1 MNLVVILILAAV
13 WAVFLIPQIVRA
25 RAARGSSDSIGAFQ
39 KQLSVLQRTTPAAPG
54 TASPFRGAPV
64 ADPATRWARPGA
76 LPGAPR
82 PVVPAEARRRRKL
95 VLISL
100 LAAAGTTLV
109 LGLLPSLRPLLI
121 VHLLVDVLL
130 VGYVALLVHL
140 RSAAWDRANK
150 VAYLPEPPIE
160 PEPELLLRR
169 SAN

>member
-25 RAARGSSDSIGAFQ
+25 RAERGSGDSIGAFQ
-39 KQLSVLQRTTPAAPG
+39 KQLSVLQRTTPAASG
-54 TASPFRGAPV
+54 MASPFRGASPGPTVRPV
-64 ADPATRWARPGA
+64 RPGTLA
-76 LPGAPR
+76 GTR
-82 PVVPAEARRRRKL
+82 PTVPAEARRRRKL
-95 VLISL
+95 VLVSL

-109 LGLLPSLRPLLI
+109 LGLLPPLRPLLF

-150 VAYLPEPPIE
+150 VAYLPGPAVATQTQF
-160 PEPELLLRR
+160 LLRR